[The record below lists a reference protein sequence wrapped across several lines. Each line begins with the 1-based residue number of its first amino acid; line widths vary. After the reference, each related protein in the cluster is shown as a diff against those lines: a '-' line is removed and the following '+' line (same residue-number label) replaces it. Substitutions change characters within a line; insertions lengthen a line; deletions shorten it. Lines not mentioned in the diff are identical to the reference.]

1 MYMNLHF
8 GIPQIIATLWLI
20 ICCVSAWANCIG
32 RKYNTI
38 TFIIAFM
45 IEFGVLYWGGFYTN

>member
-1 MYMNLHF
+1 MNLHF
-8 GIPQIIATLWLI
+8 GIPQIIATIWLI
-20 ICCVSAWANCIG
+20 ICIVSAWANSVG

-45 IEFGVLYWGGFYTN
+45 IEFGVLYWGVFLYKLK

>member
-1 MYMNLHF
+1 MNLHF
-8 GIPQIIATLWLI
+8 GIPQIIATIWLI
-20 ICCVSAWANCIG
+20 ICSVSALANCLG

-45 IEFGVLYWGGFYTN
+45 IEFWILYCGGFYTN

>member
-1 MYMNLHF
+1 MNLHF

-20 ICCVSAWANCIG
+20 ICDVSAWASCFG

-38 TFIIAFM
+38 IFIIIFM

>member
-1 MYMNLHF
+1 MNLHF

-20 ICCVSAWANCIG
+20 ICSVIAWTKCSG

-38 TFIIAFM
+38 TSIIVFIIA
-45 IEFGVLYWGGFYTN
+45 FGVLYWGGFYTN

>member
-1 MYMNLHF
+1 MNLHF

-20 ICCVSAWANCIG
+20 IGGVSAWTKCAG

-38 TFIIAFM
+38 TSIIVFM
-45 IEFGVLYWGGFYTN
+45 IAFGVLYWGGFYTN

>member
-8 GIPQIIATLWLI
+8 GIPQIIATIWLI
-20 ICCVSAWANCIG
+20 ICSVIAWVKCAG

-38 TFIIAFM
+38 TSIIVFM
-45 IEFGVLYWGGFYTN
+45 VEFGVLYWGGFYTN